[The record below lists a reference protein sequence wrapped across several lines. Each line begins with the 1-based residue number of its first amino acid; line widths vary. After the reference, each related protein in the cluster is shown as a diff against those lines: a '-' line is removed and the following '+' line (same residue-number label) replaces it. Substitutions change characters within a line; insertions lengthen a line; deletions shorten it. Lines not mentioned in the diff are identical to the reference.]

1 MQPLWWRDI
10 ATEVSNSLSLPLSL
24 SLSLSHTHTHPHT
37 HTLTIYTLLP
47 KQEMAVF
54 QFHWIGF
61 LQTKNLF
68 LFECSYWIQT
78 SQTGDQPYSPLWL
91 VFSPLTLSSMSVS
104 VNLTVCDFKF
114 SD

>member
-1 MQPLWWRDI
+1 MMQPLWWRDI

-24 SLSLSHTHTHPHT
+24 SLSLTHTHPHT

-68 LFECSYWIQT
+68 LFECSY
-78 SQTGDQPYSPLWL
+78 
-91 VFSPLTLSSMSVS
+91 
-104 VNLTVCDFKF
+104 
-114 SD
+114 